1 MRYENCN
8 SSSTIFLNSNLFQ
21 KENLMEPKL
30 AVPDDI
36 AISMKNITCTWT
48 SQEKMKE
55 AAFEHSHKVKKPAE
69 PQTQNPDEPPTLKNI
84 SMEIKKG
91 HLVGIIGHVG
101 SGKSSL
107 LQVILK
113 EMELQSGSLVVRGTT
128 AYTNQVSESC
138 DYVNPVY

>member
-1 MRYENCN
+1 
-8 SSSTIFLNSNLFQ
+8 
-21 KENLMEPKL
+21 MEPKST
-30 AVPDDI
+30 VPDDI

-55 AAFEHSHKVKKPAE
+55 AAFEHSHKVKKPVVE
-69 PQTQNPDEPPTLKNI
+69 PQTQISDEPPTLKNI

-128 AYTNQVSESC
+128 AYTNQVSGSC
-138 DYVNPVY
+138 DFINLVF